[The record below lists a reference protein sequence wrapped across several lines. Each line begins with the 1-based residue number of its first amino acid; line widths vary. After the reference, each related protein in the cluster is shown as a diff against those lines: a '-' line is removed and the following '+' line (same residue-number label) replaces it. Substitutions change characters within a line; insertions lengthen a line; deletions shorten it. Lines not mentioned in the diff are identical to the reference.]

1 MCHIPL
7 HIECRTNKN
16 VKSKRDKKCESGV
29 SRGVW
34 NASVKYGSS
43 VIAYG
48 AAWERSK
55 LNTKKTL
62 VLLYLKNLYE
72 ENLK

>member
-16 VKSKRDKKCESGV
+16 VKSNRDKKCKSGV

-48 AAWERSK
+48 AAWESSK
-55 LNTKKTL
+55 LNTKKNISFIIFEKL
-62 VLLYLKNLYE
+62 V
-72 ENLK
+72 

>member
-16 VKSKRDKKCESGV
+16 VKSNRHKKCKSGV

-48 AAWERSK
+48 AAWESSK

-62 VLLYLKNLYE
+62 VLYLNNLYE